1 VALSIA
7 AFEPSW
13 YVADLLENVIT
24 HARAD
29 TRILLHYNCQGESSS
44 PLSALAAPLLERVE
58 LNPRCVTVRKFCG
71 SILHAHLLNF
81 QFLEASGTRSDLLP
95 RFFVMQASNQRWI
108 GPGWELHALSRAA
121 SVNGSVSDESI
132 QPRHLCDSPC
142 HRRLRF
148 SLVQTYVSS
157 NPFKMLSPRE
167 QVNFEVIDG
176 TLEQLAG
183 GKNVPCF
190 TYAEHEGAFY
200 PAESV
205 RRFIPALARAL
216 RRASGG
222 RHVEGADEGAALSVL
237 DSSRGAFEEY
247 AMSTFHMVDSVHR
260 QGMDLAPAANRR
272 NRPAGRRAAALAG
285 SACSRQRERVGRCRK
300 IDLVTTSPSCP
311 DNLARIGYVLKP
323 GTKQSIEDLVASMR
337 SLHRRGL
344 YAIKPVQRKRDDVM
358 IAAVRLLDGRTG
370 APA

>member
-58 LNPRCVTVRKFCG
+58 LNPRCVTVRKLCG

-108 GPGWELHALSRAA
+108 GPGWELHALSRGA
-121 SVNGSVSDESI
+121 SVNGS
-132 QPRHLCDSPC
+132 
-142 HRRLRF
+142 
-148 SLVQTYVSS
+148 TYVSP

-205 RRFIPALARAL
+205 RRFMPALARAL